1 MLTIKDQEYFDSV
14 VKFAQEAGLY
24 DDLKKQLDFLSGFGG
39 DPEKVECELYKDFA
53 PYSFYFNMMKGDK
66 RWFNGGLLFH
76 GPHDRGGDGGAPTFS
91 VSLCPDE
98 KPHWQVHT

>member
-1 MLTIKDQEYFDSV
+1 MLTVKDQEYFDSV

-53 PYSFYFNMMKGDK
+53 PQSFYFNMMKGDK
-66 RWFNGGLLFH
+66 RWFNGGLLYFES
-76 GPHDRGGDGGAPTFS
+76 GDSGVGLPQLSVRIGSTKRGW
-91 VSLCPDE
+91 E
-98 KPHWQVHT
+98 VHT